1 MATGDVTTV
10 ASGTPPAR
18 DPRRLNVAVIRD
30 YGVVVAFVALF
41 VTLSISSSAFLTW
54 SNIKNL
60 AFQTAPL
67 GIIAIGGTFVFIA
80 GGFDL
85 SVGAISGFGAI
96 IAGKVF
102 LHLGLGL
109 WPSFILG
116 MLVGLGCGV
125 GNGLL
130 VTLGRVNAFI
140 ATLATSIIIYGFSQ
154 VITGGNLV
162 SVDAISW
169 QTLGLD
175 SALGINYPVFIW
187 LGFAL
192 VAGFLLSRTM
202 FGRYVYAAGGNAEA
216 ARLAGVR
223 VNVIRATTFAI
234 SGLAAGIAGV
244 ILFSE
249 VGTAQWNAN
258 QGIEFDSI
266 TAIVL
271 GGTSL
276 LGGEGAIWR
285 TVLGAFFLQMIGNG
299 FDLLGT
305 TPQWQYVIKGLILA
319 AAVSLDAWARR
330 SRA

>member
-1 MATGDVTTV
+1 MATREVTI
-10 ASGTPPAR
+10 AR
-18 DPRRLNVAVIRD
+18 GRALDMARRINVAVIRD

-41 VTLSISSSAFLTW
+41 ITLSVASKPFLTW

-60 AFQTAPL
+60 AFQTAPV

-96 IAGKVF
+96 IAGKLF
-102 LHLGLGL
+102 LGAGMGV
-109 WPSFILG
+109 WAAMILG

-140 ATLATSIIIYGFSQ
+140 ATLATSIIIYGLAQ

-162 SVDAISW
+162 SIDAPRW
-169 QTLGLD
+169 TRLGLGTF
-175 SALGINYPVFIW
+175 LGIGYPAFVW

-192 VAGFLLSRTM
+192 IGGFLLSRTN

-223 VNVIRATTFAI
+223 INVIRAITFAI

-285 TVLGAFFLQMIGNG
+285 SVLGAFFLQMIGNG

-330 SRA
+330 RRS

>member
-1 MATGDVTTV
+1 MATGDAAVV
-10 ASGTPPAR
+10 QRDALRFAR
-18 DPRRLNVAVIRD
+18 RVNVAVVRD

-41 VTLSISSSAFLTW
+41 VTLSVTSSAFFTW
-54 SNIKNL
+54 PNMKNL
-60 AFQTAPL
+60 AFQTAPV
-67 GIIAIGGTFVFIA
+67 GIIAVGGTFVFIA

-96 IAGKVF
+96 IAGKAF
-102 LHLGLGL
+102 LGTGVGL
-109 WPSFILG
+109 WGSLILG
-116 MLVGLGCGV
+116 ALVGLGCGV

-140 ATLATSIIIYGFSQ
+140 ATLATSIVIYGFAQ
-154 VITGGNLV
+154 VVTGGNLV
-162 SVDAISW
+162 SVSANRFS
-169 QTLGLD
+169 TLGLG
-175 SALGINYPVFIW
+175 SAWGINYPVFVWIA
-187 LGFAL
+187 FAL
-192 VAGFLLSRTM
+192 AAGFLLSRTR
-202 FGRYVYAAGGNAEA
+202 FGRYAYATGGNAEA

-223 VNVIRATTFAI
+223 VNVVRAATFAI

-258 QGIEFDSI
+258 SGIEFDAI

-285 TVLGAFFLQMIGNG
+285 AVLGAFFLQMIGNG

-319 AAVSLDAWARR
+319 TAVSLDAWARR
-330 SRA
+330 RRA

>member
-1 MATGDVTTV
+1 MATKDVTV
-10 ASGTPPAR
+10 AGKRPLE
-18 DPRRLNVAVIRD
+18 RRRIDVAIVRD
-30 YGVVVAFVALF
+30 YGVVIAFVALF
-41 VTLSISSSAFLTW
+41 IVLSLTSSAFFTW
-54 SNIKNL
+54 GNLKNL

-67 GIIAIGGTFVFIA
+67 GIMAVGGTFVFIA

-85 SVGAISGFGAI
+85 SVGAVSGFGAI
-96 IAGKVF
+96 VAGKAF
-102 LHLGLGL
+102 INTGLGV
-109 WPSFILG
+109 WPSLILG
-116 MLVGLGCGV
+116 MLVGLGCGL

-140 ATLATSIIIYGFSQ
+140 ATLATSIIIYGFAQ

-162 SVDAISW
+162 AVNAISW
-169 QTLGLD
+169 QTLGLG
-175 SALGINYPVFIW
+175 SALGIGYPVFIW
-187 LGFAL
+187 LGFAV

-234 SGLAAGIAGV
+234 SGLAAGVAGV

-271 GGTSL
+271 GGTTL

>member
-1 MATGDVTTV
+1 MAMRE
-10 ASGTPPAR
+10 AALAQRQAFRLAR
-18 DPRRLNVAVIRD
+18 HVNVAVIRD
-30 YGVVVAFVALF
+30 YGVVLAFVALF
-41 VTLSISSSAFLTW
+41 VTLSVASSAFFTW
-54 SNIKNL
+54 ANLKNL
-60 AFQTAPL
+60 AFQTTPV

-96 IAGKVF
+96 LAGKAF
-102 LHLGLGL
+102 LSSGVGV
-109 WPSFILG
+109 WGAMILG
-116 MLVGLGCGV
+116 ALVGLGCGI

-130 VTLGRVNAFI
+130 VTLGKVNAFI
-140 ATLATSIIIYGFSQ
+140 ATLATSIVIYGFAQ
-154 VITGGNLV
+154 VVTGGNLV
-162 SVDAISW
+162 SVEANRWS
-169 QTLGLD
+169 TLGLGN
-175 SALGINYPVFIW
+175 AWGINYPIFVW
-187 LGFAL
+187 LAFAL
-192 VAGFLLSRTM
+192 AGGFLLSSTR

-223 VNVIRATTFAI
+223 VNVIRAVTFAI
-234 SGLAAGIAGV
+234 SGLSAGIAGV

-249 VGTAQWNAN
+249 VSTAQWNAN
-258 QGIEFDSI
+258 QGIEFDAI

-305 TPQWQYVIKGLILA
+305 SPQWQYVIKGMILA

-330 SRA
+330 RRA

>member
-1 MATGDVTTV
+1 MAMRAAALTHRQ
-10 ASGTPPAR
+10 AFRLAR
-18 DPRRLNVAVIRD
+18 HVNIAVIRD
-30 YGVVVAFVALF
+30 YGVVFAFVALF
-41 VTLSISSSAFLTW
+41 VTLSVTSSAFFTW
-54 SNIKNL
+54 ANLKNL
-60 AFQTAPL
+60 AFQTTPV

-96 IAGKVF
+96 LAGKAF
-102 LHLGLGL
+102 LATGVGV
-109 WPSFILG
+109 WGSMILG
-116 MLVGLGCGV
+116 VLVGLGCGI

-130 VTLGRVNAFI
+130 VTLGKVNAFI
-140 ATLATSIIIYGFSQ
+140 ATLATSIVIYGFAQ
-154 VITGGNLV
+154 VVTSGNLV
-162 SVDAISW
+162 SVEANRWS
-169 QTLGLD
+169 TLGLGN
-175 SALGINYPVFIW
+175 AWGINYPIFVW
-187 LGFAL
+187 LAFAL
-192 VAGFLLSRTM
+192 AGGFLLSSTR

-223 VNVIRATTFAI
+223 VNVIRAATFAI
-234 SGLAAGIAGV
+234 SGLSAGIAGV

-249 VGTAQWNAN
+249 VQTAQWNAN
-258 QGIEFDSI
+258 QGIEFDAI

-285 TVLGAFFLQMIGNG
+285 AVLGAFFLQMIGNG

-305 TPQWQYVIKGLILA
+305 SPEWQYVIKGLILA

-330 SRA
+330 RRA